1 MEVPWHQDR
10 CILCLNQDELTEE
23 HIIPESL
30 GGCLTSRFLC
40 QKCNST
46 LGHKIEYA
54 ARIDPSIRIAVQQLA
69 NDIPELAKKLRENQ
83 RHTGESESVLSPGFI
98 RNGGFRIFSKKLQDG
113 SLVQPTDKA
122 KKTIEKILNKSADS
136 TLPIQEA
143 LRAFDEAPENKRVK
157 IAPGLEIVKW
167 RIDKIIPDYSNS
179 PLMNPVI
186 PLKIAYEFMACH
198 LGTAI
203 YNDVQPLNDIRQ
215 SIKKLNSDC
224 EHYIIERLHATE
236 YKPFHGICFEGNN
249 PYASFQIRLFGW
261 LAFRVRFLRLAI
273 NGPQYIYT
281 YYLDSRSEDIREVDN
296 YKKA

>member
-10 CILCLNQDELTEE
+10 CILCLNQDELTDE

-40 QKCNST
+40 HTCNST

-69 NDIPELAKKLRENQ
+69 NDIPELAKKLSENQ
-83 RHTGESESVLSPGFI
+83 RHTGESQAGLSPGFI
-98 RNGGFRIFSKKLQDG
+98 RNGDFRIFSKKLQDG
-113 SLVQPTDKA
+113 SLVQPTDEA
-122 KKTIEKILNKSADS
+122 KKSIEKILRKSADS
-136 TLPIQEA
+136 TLPMQEA

-224 EHYIIERLHATE
+224 EHYRIERLHATK
-236 YKPFHGICFEGNN
+236 YNPFHGICFEGNN

-261 LAFRVRFLRLAI
+261 LAFRVKFLRLAI
-273 NGPQYIYT
+273 NGPQYMYT
-281 YYLDSRSEDIREVDN
+281 LDLNSGSEDIREVDN
-296 YKKA
+296 LKKA